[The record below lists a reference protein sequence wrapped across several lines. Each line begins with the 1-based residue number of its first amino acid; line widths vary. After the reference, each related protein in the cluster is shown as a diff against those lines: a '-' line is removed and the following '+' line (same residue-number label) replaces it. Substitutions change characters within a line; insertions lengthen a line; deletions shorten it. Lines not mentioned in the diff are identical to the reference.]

1 MYDELY
7 EAWQKEV
14 TEDSLCALPSDFYSR
29 IASYLRK
36 IKEENRML
44 DKKTLKAALL
54 EHEAVH
60 VKRMLQEL
68 VWVRYKKL
76 VKLTTQTQKLPT
88 ELLAFEETQIFEA
101 FVPFTDAYQQF
112 AKNLLHGQST
122 VNGQETH
129 KRYTLRFSR
138 TIPKIMGVDMKP
150 YGPFNAEDVASLPI
164 ENAKIFV
171 KQGFAIIID
180 VS

>member
-1 MYDELY
+1 VYDELY
-7 EAWQKEV
+7 AAWRTETTEA
-14 TEDSLCALPSDFYSR
+14 SLGALPSDFYSR

-44 DKKTLKAALL
+44 DKKTLKATLL

-68 VWVRYKKL
+68 VWARYKKI

-88 ELLAFEETQIFEA
+88 ELLAFEETQIFES
-101 FVPFTDAYQQF
+101 FIPFTDAYQHF
-112 AKNLLHGQST
+112 ARNLLQGQT
-122 VNGQETH
+122 AINGQEPH
-129 KRYTLRFSR
+129 KRIALRFSR
-138 TIPKIMGVDMKP
+138 NIPQIMGADMKP
-150 YGPFNAEDVASLPI
+150 YGPFNVEDVASLPI

-171 KQGFAIIID
+171 KQGLAVIVD

>member
-7 EAWQKEV
+7 AAWRAEITEA
-14 TEDSLCALPSDFYSR
+14 DLGALPSDFYER

-44 DKKTLKAALL
+44 DKKTLKATLL
-54 EHEAVH
+54 EHEAQH

-68 VWVRYKKL
+68 VWARYKKL

-88 ELLAFEETQIFEA
+88 ESMAFEETQIFEA

-112 AKNLLHGQST
+112 AKNLLQGQT
-122 VNGQETH
+122 AINGQEPH
-129 KRYTLRFSR
+129 RRLALRFSR
-138 TIPKIMGVDMKP
+138 NIPQIMGADMKP
-150 YGPFNAEDVASLPI
+150 YGPFNVEDVATLPI

-171 KQGFAIIID
+171 KQGLAVMVD

>member
-1 MYDELY
+1 VYDELY
-7 EAWQKEV
+7 QAWKTEV
-14 TEDSLCALPSDFYSR
+14 TGSSLGALPSDFYSR

-54 EHEAVH
+54 EHEAAH

-68 VWVRYKKL
+68 VWARYRKL
-76 VKLTTQTQKLPT
+76 VKLTTQTQKLPS
-88 ELLAFEETQIFEA
+88 ELLAFEEAQIFEA

-112 AKNLLHGQST
+112 AKNLLQGQAA

-150 YGPFNAEDVASLPI
+150 YGPFNAEDVASLPV
-164 ENAKIFV
+164 ENAKVFV
-171 KQGFAIIID
+171 KQGFAVVVD